1 MDKYN
6 YILKIKLSFYMAKLL
21 LLFSNLKLI
30 IHLYAYTYKYTHI
43 FTHTLELLVS
53 IMSCFVDI

>member
-1 MDKYN
+1 
-6 YILKIKLSFYMAKLL
+6 MAKLL

-30 IHLYAYTYKYTHI
+30 IHLYAYTYKYTRI